1 MCEHNVYLILSVTPE
16 WQCLQNDMLM
26 ERVIACVLLAD
37 TQTAS
42 HLLIDAEN
50 RGYFQSAFF
59 ILANNL
65 ALFTHMGGGEGER
78 RILAS
83 QCPHFL

>member
-1 MCEHNVYLILSVTPE
+1 MPE

-50 RGYFQSAFF
+50 RGYFQLVFF
-59 ILANNL
+59 DLTNSLAQ
-65 ALFTHMGGGEGER
+65 FTHFGMEGSSEG
-78 RILAS
+78 
-83 QCPHFL
+83 F